1 VTVPRLT
8 TVSRFSAWIAV
19 AAAII
24 SAAPAMAAEPSITAR
39 PLEGDSIKGRL
50 IDLGADVIKI
60 AVGPDVRDL
69 APAKL
74 MWIEFATPGVPPK
87 PSIWLELV
95 DGSRVSAV
103 TYLAREGKATVGLAT
118 GQTIELPTRSIR
130 TVRFQ
135 QQSPELALQWREITS
150 SMATGD
156 LIVMR
161 KTSTRTIEQGENE
174 PRTITEQ
181 ALDQLEGT
189 LHEVTADTVRFE
201 IDGDKAAIRR
211 EKLEGFVYYQPT
223 RRESAAPR
231 YRLHDAAGSSWA
243 LREANLAGNRLS
255 VITVGN
261 VSFEL
266 PLTMVAK
273 LDFSVGNVAFLADLV
288 PDSGGGEI
296 PVSLQP
302 AAMSYKFSRI
312 FQLRIRPPL
321 GADSFRIGGQR
332 FENGLAVHSP
342 SKLVYRVPEGF
353 KKFYAVAGIDDTIA
367 AAGSFNLVILGDG
380 KELHREKYMPERPR
394 EALPLMFD
402 VAGVRRI
409 TISLE
414 PADGQDIGDQLDLC
428 EARFTR

>member
-1 VTVPRLT
+1 VIVPRLT
-8 TVSRFSAWIAV
+8 IGSLFIAWIAV
-19 AAAII
+19 AAAFL
-24 SAAPAMAAEPSITAR
+24 SAALATAAEPSVTAR
-39 PLEGDSIKGRL
+39 PLEGDSVKGRL
-50 IDLGADVIKI
+50 VELGADAIKI
-60 AVGPDVRDL
+60 AVGQDIRELTPS
-69 APAKL
+69 KL
-74 MWIEFATPGVPPK
+74 MWIEFAVPGQAQK

-95 DGSRVSAV
+95 DGSRVTAV
-103 TYLAREGKATVGLAT
+103 TYLAREGKATLGLAT
-118 GQTIELPTRSIR
+118 GQTLEMPTRSIR

-135 QQSPELALQWREITS
+135 SQSPELSGQWREITS
-150 SMATGD
+150 STAAGD
-156 LIVMR
+156 MIVVR

-211 EKLEGFVYYQPT
+211 EKLEGLIYYQPNK
-223 RRESAAPR
+223 REPAAPR
-231 YRLHDAAGSSWA
+231 CRLHDAAGSSWA
-243 LREANLAGNRLS
+243 LREASLAGNRLS
-255 VITVGN
+255 VTTVGN
-261 VSFEL
+261 ISFEL
-266 PLTMVAK
+266 PTSMVTK
-273 LDFSVGNVAFLADLV
+273 IDFSVGNVAFLADLE

-302 AAMSYKFSRI
+302 AAMSYKFSRV
-312 FQLRIRPPL
+312 FQLRSRPPL

-332 FENGLAVHSP
+332 FENGLTIHSP

-353 KKFYAVAGIDDTIA
+353 KKFHAVAGIDDSVV

-380 KELHREKYMPERPR
+380 KELHREKYTLDRPR
-394 EALPLMFD
+394 EPLPLTFD
-402 VAGVRRI
+402 VAGIRRI